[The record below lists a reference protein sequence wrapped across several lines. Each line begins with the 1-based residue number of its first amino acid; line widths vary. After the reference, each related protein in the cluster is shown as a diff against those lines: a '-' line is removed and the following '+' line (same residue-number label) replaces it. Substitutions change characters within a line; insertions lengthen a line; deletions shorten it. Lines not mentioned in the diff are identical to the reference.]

1 MERKRRRG
9 LSLYYKFTLAIIVIG
24 LVPVVILSTFLAN
37 RMIEEYRKALR
48 SNYEQAADY
57 VAWRL
62 CWILIIRLRRCLI
75 IIVILSGRGMW

>member
-48 SNYEQAADY
+48 SNYEQAAEK
-57 VAWRL
+57 
-62 CWILIIRLRRCLI
+62 ILDEMQTAINRLRTFPM
-75 IIVILSGRGMW
+75 SGSLVDDP